1 MLMYKV
7 ETGPVTMAVLCVLA
21 LLGLRPRGE
30 GQQPCLLLLD
40 RGTGATSR

>member
-1 MLMYKV
+1 MMMYEV

-21 LLGLRPRGE
+21 VLGLRPRGE
-30 GQQPCLLLLD
+30 GQRPSLLLLN